1 MEQELYEALVSL
13 ITVKEDITP
22 SEAMD
27 IVDEVLW
34 KLADV
39 KAGESREYET
49 YGEVLR
55 DYLDLG
61 ETYCRLFIG
70 YEP

>member
-1 MEQELYEALVSL
+1 MDQDLYEALVSL
-13 ITVKEDITP
+13 IAVKDDITP

-39 KAGESREYET
+39 KAGESTDYET
-49 YGEVLR
+49 FGEVLR

-61 ETYCRLFIG
+61 ETFCRLFIG